1 MKYLRRILVA
11 ALIVCLTGCGG
22 TESGGEKRVV
32 HMATLRPETEMTSN
46 FQQALAS
53 FNEENSDYCV
63 EVTCYKDE
71 TSLQLA
77 IVGGAE
83 IDVVDLYHLSTDLYI
98 SGGLLA
104 DLYSYLDADED
115 INREDFV
122 PAFLA
127 MAEEDGA
134 LPFLSASFAV
144 RTLMA
149 PKSLVPNQQGWTV
162 NEYLETVKQL
172 PAGTYIMED
181 KSGLDFFSLYL
192 TYTIQNYVNL
202 KTDVL
207 NLRQADFMNMLE
219 YCRDGYVD
227 SAHGDTPLLSY
238 MNTIFGPDMY
248 LSYLREQAEEYTLIG
263 FPGASGNGALRYFG
277 AEQLA
282 ILSNAGNGNG
292 AWEFLKYFI
301 QWERTGGI
309 GFPVLQTNFDRFIQ
323 DAMEDTR
330 DENGNIVEAGMTE
343 AERDSLLEWINNASG
358 PGGSENTSEVISI
371 MLEEASAYLS
381 GEKSMDDVL
390 RIMENR
396 LQIYLSE
403 KG

>member
-1 MKYLRRILVA
+1 MKYLRRIFVA
-11 ALIVCLTGCGG
+11 ALIVCLTGCSG
-22 TESGGEKRVV
+22 TESGGEKQVV
-32 HMATLRPETEMTSN
+32 HLATLRPETEMTSN
-46 FQQALAS
+46 FQQALER
-53 FNEENSDYCV
+53 FNQENSDYNV

-83 IDVVDLYHLSTDLYI
+83 IDAVDLYQLSTDLYI
-98 SGGLLA
+98 SSGLLA

-115 INREDFV
+115 IKREDFV
-122 PAFLA
+122 PSFLA
-127 MAEEDGA
+127 MAEENGT

-172 PAGTYIMED
+172 PTGTYIMED

-192 TYTIQNYVNL
+192 TYAIPNYVNL
-202 KTDVL
+202 KTDAL
-207 NLRQADFMNMLE
+207 NLRQDDFMNMLA
-219 YCRDGYVD
+219 YCRDDYVD
-227 SAHGDTPLLSY
+227 SAHGDTPFLSY

-248 LSYLREQAEEYTLIG
+248 LSYLREQSNEYTLIG

-282 ILSNAGNGNG
+282 ILANAKNGNG

-309 GFPVLQTNFDRFIQ
+309 GFPVLQKKFDRFIQ

-343 AERDSLLEWINNASG
+343 AERDSLLEWISNASG

-371 MLEEASAYLS
+371 ILEEASAYMS
-381 GEKSMDDVL
+381 GEKSMDDAL